1 MTIAE
6 TTMTRD
12 GNNGEQ
18 QQRAKQRSRS
28 VAIAL
33 ALALLVVLFYLATI
47 IRLGPDVFNRA
58 L

>member
-1 MTIAE
+1 
-6 TTMTRD
+6 MTRD